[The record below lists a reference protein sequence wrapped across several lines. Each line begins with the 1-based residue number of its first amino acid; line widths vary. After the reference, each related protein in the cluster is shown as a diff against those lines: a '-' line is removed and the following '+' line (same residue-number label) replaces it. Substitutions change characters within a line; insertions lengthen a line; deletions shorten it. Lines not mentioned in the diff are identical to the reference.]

1 MPLRQ
6 AAAGAAAIA
15 ASEGGRRLRAA
26 GGRSEKALGL
36 SIRRNGKLELFS
48 RQTRLAGWRGT
59 APKAGAKRLSV
70 HHKHAFSRSG
80 AIKGAECLHG
90 LVQCVAVRD

>member
-1 MPLRQ
+1 MLLVTGIRGSVRTPYLV
-6 AAAGAAAIA
+6 GA
-15 ASEGGRRLRAA
+15 
-26 GGRSEKALGL
+26 
-36 SIRRNGKLELFS
+36 
-48 RQTRLAGWRGT
+48 RGT

-70 HHKHAFSRSG
+70 HHEYAFSRSG